1 MGTQA
6 DAQPDQRT
14 AAVARLGV
22 ALRLR
27 RLELGLSQRQLVR
40 LLGLSAHSNLGD
52 YERGERIPPGDI
64 VDACEQ
70 LLAAEPGSFQSLRRE
85 ALHERAHRLC
95 GRDPERDAQDRDARE
110 RDARD

>member
-6 DAQPDQRT
+6 DAQTVQR
-14 AAVARLGV
+14 ADAVARLGI

-64 VDACEQ
+64 VDACEH

-85 ALHERAHRLC
+85 ALHERARRLC
-95 GRDPERDAQDRDARE
+95 GRDSA
-110 RDARD
+110 RDARDPDARD

>member
-1 MGTQA
+1 MGTQV
-6 DAQPDQRT
+6 DAQTVQGAD
-14 AAVARLGV
+14 AVARLGI

-64 VDACEQ
+64 VDACEH

-85 ALHERAHRLC
+85 ALHERARRLC
-95 GRDPERDAQDRDARE
+95 GRDS
-110 RDARD
+110 ARDTRD